1 MNSRLFVGN
10 LSFNTSE
17 EAIRDA
23 FAEFGEIVEAKLVTD
38 RDTGRSRGFA
48 FVELTSN
55 EAAEKAIQEMNGALL
70 DGRPLR
76 VNLAEARRDSRGGG
90 GGGGGGGFGALPAPT
105 EPYQFVLLCLDRKT
119 GQTKW
124 QKVAREEVPHE
135 GHHRDHGF
143 SSYSP
148 VTDGEHVYA
157 YFGSRGLHCYDMAG
171 NPKWQK
177 DFGRMQT
184 RNGFGEGSSPA
195 LFRDTAR
202 RGSRAALRAVPAPRR
217 RVVRVLPGRAVG
229 SAAGERA
236 RLPRVDPVDRRAVHP

>member
-55 EAAEKAIQEMNGALL
+55 EAAQKAIQEMNGALL

-90 GGGGGGGFGALPAPT
+90 GGGGGGGFSRSRGGGGGGGG
-105 EPYQFVLLCLDRKT
+105 DR
-119 GQTKW
+119 
-124 QKVAREEVPHE
+124 
-135 GHHRDHGF
+135 
-143 SSYSP
+143 
-148 VTDGEHVYA
+148 
-157 YFGSRGLHCYDMAG
+157 GSRGSE
-171 NPKWQK
+171 
-177 DFGRMQT
+177 R
-184 RNGFGEGSSPA
+184 RN
-195 LFRDTAR
+195 RW
-202 RGSRAALRAVPAPRR
+202 
-217 RVVRVLPGRAVG
+217 
-229 SAAGERA
+229 
-236 RLPRVDPVDRRAVHP
+236 